1 MPPVGATGKPKSV
14 RFGDYTIT
22 EGIGEGGMC
31 LVFRARRD
39 GESRD
44 CALKLLRQDQRQDPK
59 VLEMF
64 LTEAD
69 ISMLLRHP
77 NLMKTYDAGDVKG
90 RYYIAME
97 LIEGA
102 SLAELQAEARRRD
115 VYFPPDFVM
124 FILSE
129 VLDGLEAL
137 HQATSPDGRSLG
149 LVHRDVTPHNIFVGF
164 DGRIILGDFGIA
176 QIGAYGGAEVAGAM
190 GKIGYLPPEAL
201 LGEEVDARADVFAV
215 GVNLFELLTGSRLY
229 DVGSD
234 EEIMEEIVEGRIPRP
249 RKLNQ
254 GITKGLELEIM
265 KALARRPKDRFEN
278 AEEMLYA
285 LEPHWSPVI
294 GNPRALSALMT
305 SLFRDK
311 ARRWL
316 ESQKRS

>member
-1 MPPVGATGKPKSV
+1 
-14 RFGDYTIT
+14 
-22 EGIGEGGMC
+22 MC

-44 CALKLLRQDQRQDPK
+44 CALKLLRQDQRQDPR

-69 ISMLLRHP
+69 ISLLLRHP

-115 VYFPPDFVM
+115 VHLPPDFVM

-137 HQATSPDGRSLG
+137 HQATSPDGRALG

-164 DGRIILGDFGIA
+164 DGRVILGDFGIA
-176 QIGAYGGAEVAGAM
+176 QIGAYGGAEIAGAM

-201 LGEEVDARADVFAV
+201 MGEEVTARADVFAV

-229 DVGSD
+229 EVGSD

-254 GITKGLELEIM
+254 GITKALESEIM
-265 KALARRPKDRFEN
+265 KALARRPKDRFES

-294 GNPRALSALMT
+294 GNPRALSAFMT
-305 SLFRDK
+305 ALFREK
-311 ARRWL
+311 ARKWMDAHRK
-316 ESQKRS
+316 S

>member
-1 MPPVGATGKPKSV
+1 MGGKGKPKSV

-44 CALKLLRQDQRQDPK
+44 CALKLLRQDQRQDPR

-77 NLMKTYDAGDVKG
+77 NLMKTFDAGDVKG

-102 SLAELQAEARRRD
+102 SLSELQLEARRRD
-115 VYFPPDFVM
+115 VLVPPDFVM
-124 FILSE
+124 FIVHE

-149 LVHRDVTPHNIFVGF
+149 LVHRDVTPHNIFIGF
-164 DGRIILGDFGIA
+164 DGRVILGDFGIA
-176 QIGAYGGAEVAGAM
+176 QIGAYGGAEIMGAM
-190 GKIGYLPPEAL
+190 GKIGYLPPEAV

-229 DVGSD
+229 DVGTD
-234 EEIMEEIVEGRIPRP
+234 EEIMDEIVEGRIPRP

-254 GITKGLELEIM
+254 GIARELENEIM
-265 KALARRPKDRFEN
+265 RALSRRPKDRFES
-278 AEEMLYA
+278 AEAMLYA
-285 LEPHWSPVI
+285 LEPHWSPIV
-294 GNPRALSALMT
+294 GNPRLLAAFMT
-305 SLFRDK
+305 ALFRDRARKWREGQK
-311 ARRWL
+311 A
-316 ESQKRS
+316 S